1 ISETAKIQ
9 TQKMTDLHCLYKAI
23 RDYFDDTP
31 VEEWSYLNFLNSFK
45 PVIMSRLDVT
55 KQEDKGTWRKRF
67 ITRLDKIA
75 GDDAYSEQ
83 QRVLAILLK
92 EKVFSAIIS
101 SFISSLKT
109 VKTVLRSQRMVLFP
123 LENSS
128 SADSFWDNVEKE
140 KEDLRG
146 KREIMNKTNSV
157 RNNTEIEV
165 LDLLDT
171 ARTEKTK
178 EILSSL
184 KRKPENEVPSDD
196 IEKDDENRMTQEK
209 KEQFRKIFQGIP
221 TEAKL
226 VLNSKTVVE
235 DVLFKYAKDLEYESH
250 AHSFIICDHDDKIKA
265 LFSKEDWKELTKKPS
280 LPSVDYEVGKELAK
294 YMKEDLAELRQE
306 VMRNFL
312 EENEFYDP
320 KEHYLKEWIQVTLR
334 HLCNLYENPSAPLF
348 REQYED
354 WFTVNLFGNCFD
366 FLMRHPRM
374 STDIKRTDAPSTA
387 SANRKNRARKP
398 KQRKLTGR
406 KIDGII
412 HHPTYNIE
420 LGALEAARS
429 FVNDGD
435 RKLLIESFKMPK
447 TLKDILVDMI
457 RSKRCND
464 KEVNKLVAIGIL
476 HFRYN
481 IQFVRLW
488 LAGGSICIFSKDDI
502 HSISD
507 HFSKTSHLD
516 FLKFLKAIVR
526 SQIIIENNLKVL
538 GFIEQKTPKEDD
550 FKEDDLISEILGNGQ
565 DLSRPTTPENEIS
578 IVDCFE
584 TPHKKKNKPNK
595 KSPGK
600 ITNKKRRAK

>member
-1 ISETAKIQ
+1 MK
-9 TQKMTDLHCLYKAI
+9 DLHRLHKAI
-23 RDYFDDTP
+23 RDYFDYTP
-31 VEEWSYLNFLNSFK
+31 VEEWSYLNFLETFK
-45 PVIMSRLDVT
+45 PVIMSKLDVP

-75 GDDAYSEQ
+75 EDDAYNEQ
-83 QRVLAILLK
+83 QRKLAIRLK
-92 EKVFSAIIS
+92 EKLLSVSLLAKDGFVPSEVMMV
-101 SFISSLKT
+101 SFP
-109 VKTVLRSQRMVLFP
+109 QP
-123 LENSS
+123 LVCRY
-128 SADSFWDNVEKE
+128 FWNHIEKE

-146 KREIMNKTNSV
+146 KREIVNKTNSV
-157 RNNTEIEV
+157 RNNTEIEA

-171 ARTEKTK
+171 ARTEKAK

-184 KRKPENEVPSDD
+184 FLYISSSSDYTKEGEEEYEKDENYSDD
-196 IEKDDENRMTQEK
+196 TEEDNENRITQEK

-235 DVLFKYAKDLEYESH
+235 DVLFEYAKDLDYESH

-265 LFSKEDWKELTKKPS
+265 LFSKEDRKELTKKPS
-280 LPSVDYEVGKELAK
+280 LPSVDYEIGKELAK
-294 YMKEDLAELRQE
+294 YMKEDLVELRQE
-306 VMRNFL
+306 VMCNFL
-312 EENEFYDP
+312 KDKEFYDP
-320 KEHYLKEWIQVTLR
+320 KKHYLKEWIQVTLR
-334 HLCNLYENPSAPLF
+334 HLCNLYENPSAPLC

-387 SANRKNRARKP
+387 SENRKNRARKP

-481 IQFVRLW
+481 IQF
-488 LAGGSICIFSKDDI
+488 
-502 HSISD
+502 
-507 HFSKTSHLD
+507 
-516 FLKFLKAIVR
+516 
-526 SQIIIENNLKVL
+526 IIIENNLKAL
-538 GFIEQKTPKEDD
+538 GFFEQKTPKEDV
-550 FKEDDLISEILGNGQ
+550 FKEEDLISEILDNGQ
-565 DLSRPTTPENEIS
+565 DLSQPTTPENINS
-578 IVDCFE
+578 IIMQFACILIKQ
-584 TPHKKKNKPNK
+584 TIPNTTLMAF
-595 KSPGK
+595 SYHQSLELLYAVERPLMQRYS
-600 ITNKKRRAK
+600 NDNR